1 MARNIV
7 LRLTAREVRLLTH
20 ALDLLN
26 VVVPYHWHS
35 ERALMLKCARS
46 LQDRLD
52 RLVEQM
58 SRLEMNG
65 VALVPPAAPRV
76 PEGAKLS
83 K

>member
-1 MARNIV
+1 MARKIRLV

-20 ALDLLN
+20 SLDLLN

-46 LQDRLD
+46 LQD